1 MVAPRSPFALLTL
14 LAAVHLRHRHGVA
27 VDDAGIALAAA
38 ASWFGIPGIGEP
50 VLIVAGVYAARGR
63 IDIAEVLA
71 FATLGAALGGS
82 AGWLLGRRG
91 GRALW
96 AAPGPL
102 QRLRLATL
110 ARGERFFQRYG
121 LLALYVMPSWVAGV
135 NAVPAARFLIAN
147 ALFAVGWALLV
158 GGGAYLVGPSIEDV
172 VGDLGLAG
180 AVALALLIAGGF
192 AADRL
197 RRRRARRRAADRG
210 AV

>member
-1 MVAPRSPFALLTL
+1 MVAPRSAFASLALLG
-14 LAAVHLRHRHGVA
+14 AVHLRHRHGVA

-63 IDIAEVLA
+63 LDIAEVLV
-71 FATLGAALGGS
+71 FATLGAAAGGS
-82 AGWLLGRRG
+82 VGWLLGRRG

-110 ARGERFFQRYG
+110 ARGERFFERYG

-135 NAVPAARFLIAN
+135 NAVPAVRFLTAN
-147 ALFAVGWALLV
+147 AAFAVGWALLV
-158 GGGAYLVGPSIEDV
+158 GGGSYLIGPSIEDV
-172 VGDLGLAG
+172 VSDLGLIGVLAL
-180 AVALALLIAGGF
+180 VALIVGGF
-192 AADRL
+192 AAERL
-197 RRRRARRRAADRG
+197 RRLRARRRG
-210 AV
+210 TPV